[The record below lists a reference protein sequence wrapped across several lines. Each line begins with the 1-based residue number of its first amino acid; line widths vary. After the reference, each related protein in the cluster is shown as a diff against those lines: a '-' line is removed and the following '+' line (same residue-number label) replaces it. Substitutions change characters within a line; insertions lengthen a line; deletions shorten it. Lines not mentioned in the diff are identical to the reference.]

1 MMAVQN
7 DKVQEDVITK
17 MVVISD
23 SLLPAEVAIS
33 AYKITSDVVVK
44 ETCYG
49 LMITGKR
56 SEVDRLASELRNE
69 NPHKIFIK
77 ERGYPSGDK
86 RRCRADRGGGPRP
99 GFHQLKEELEIL
111 PDIAKG
117 LVLVE
122 RGFTPVPQP
131 RPKNIDVD
139 KFKEIINSTIAE
151 GDAQ

>member
-1 MMAVQN
+1 MAA
-7 DKVQEDVITK
+7 DEDQITK

-33 AYKITSDVVVK
+33 AYKITGDVSIK

-49 LMITGKR
+49 LMVTGKR
-56 SEVDRLASELRNE
+56 SEVDRLVNELRNE

-77 ERGYPSGDK
+77 ERGYAPGDK

-99 GFHQLKEELEIL
+99 GFHQLKYELDIL

-117 LVLVE
+117 LILVE
-122 RGFTPVPQP
+122 RGSKPVAQP
-131 RPKNIDVD
+131 VQKNLDVD
-139 KFKEIINSTIAE
+139 RFKEIIME
-151 GDAQ
+151 VVKDGDAK

>member
-1 MMAVQN
+1 MTIAA
-7 DKVQEDVITK
+7 QEEVITK

-33 AYKITSDVVVK
+33 AYKITSDVVIK

-56 SEVDRLASELRNE
+56 GEVNRLAGELRKE
-69 NPHKIFIK
+69 HPHKIFIK

-99 GFHQLKEELEIL
+99 GFHQLKAELDIL

-122 RGFTPVPQP
+122 RGNKPVPQP

-139 KFKEIINSTIAE
+139 RFKEIINSTIRE
-151 GDAQ
+151 GDSK